1 MQYSQ
6 HIPFQDVDIDQGGFW
21 GQKQQINR
29 EVTIRAVRDR
39 FEDTGRFAA
48 FDFDWAEG
56 KPNKPHFFWDSDV
69 AKWLES
75 AAYLIHKKPDPELE
89 AKIEDVIDKI
99 EAHRQSDGYFNIY
112 FTIVDPANKFKNRQW
127 HELYCAG
134 HLIEAA
140 AAYYEATG
148 KDRFLKIMCDYADL
162 IYDVFLVSKNNPTYL
177 TPGHEEIELALIKLW
192 KVTGNPKY
200 LELSGYF
207 IDTRGTPED
216 LWECPWGYTKF
227 SGQAHLPVREQKTAE
242 GHSVR
247 AGYLFSA
254 MADNARARG
263 DEKLFDAC
271 KALFK
276 NITER
281 RMYITG
287 GIGSTNH
294 SEAFTVDWDLSNKG
308 AYAETCAAIALAFF
322 SDRMLN
328 LEADSRYADT
338 VERVMYNGFLAGLSL
353 DGEKFFYTNPL
364 KLTLWDRDRH
374 PSMSKDPD
382 YKPIPERVRVFNC
395 SCCPPNVTRFI
406 ASLGGM
412 IYSASDDTVFVHQY
426 IASNANFKSGE
437 KAVTVTQATQ
447 YPTDGKISIRTAGAK
462 GKKLAVRLPGW
473 CEKPEIKAVYK
484 AENGYAYIDIAS
496 DDFAVELDFS
506 MEPIAYEANTRV
518 TEDAGRIAV
527 MRGPVVYCAEGVDN
541 GEYLDNVRVKLPLE
555 CEIGSDGALGVQTLT
570 VSALREYDSSPLLY
584 RPYSGNAQPIRLKL
598 IPYYA
603 FANRGPSEMSVWLR
617 R

>member
-1 MQYSQ
+1 MKHFH
-6 HIPFQDVDIDQGGFW
+6 HISFQNVDIQGGFW
-21 GQKQQINR
+21 GQKQQLNR
-29 EVTIRAVRDR
+29 DVTIHAVQDR

-48 FDFDWAEG
+48 FDFVWKEG
-56 KPNKPHFFWDSDV
+56 MPNKPHFFWDSDV

-75 AAYLIHKKPDPELE
+75 VAYIINKNPDPELE
-89 AKIEDVIDKI
+89 AKVEEIIDKI
-99 EAHRQSDGYFNIY
+99 EAHQEPDGYFNIY
-112 FTIVDPANKFKNRQW
+112 FTVVDPASRFKNRQW

-140 AAYYEATG
+140 VAYYEATG
-148 KDRFLKIMCDYADL
+148 KDRFINIMKKYVDL
-162 IYDVFLVSKNNPTYL
+162 IRETFIARKNPVYL

-192 KVTGNPKY
+192 KVTGEKKY
-200 LELSGYF
+200 LELSAYF

-216 LWECPWGYTKF
+216 VWECPWGYTKF

-254 MADNARARG
+254 MADNAWARG
-263 DEKLFDAC
+263 DETLFDAC
-271 KALFK
+271 KTLFK

-287 GIGSTNH
+287 GVGSTNH
-294 SEAFTVDWDLSNKG
+294 SEAFTIDWDLSNKG
-308 AYAETCAAIALAFF
+308 AYAETCAAIALAMF

-364 KLTLWDRDRH
+364 KLTLWDRGRH

-382 YKPIPERVRVFNC
+382 YLPIPERVRVFNC

-406 ASLGGM
+406 ASLGGLL
-412 IYSASDDTVFVHQY
+412 YSASDDTVFVHQY
-426 IASNANFKSGE
+426 AGSTANFQLNE
-437 KAVTVTQATQ
+437 KAVTVTQTTQ
-447 YPTDGKISIRTAGAK
+447 YPLDGKVLILITGAK

-473 CEKPEIKAVYK
+473 CANPVMKETHTI
-484 AENGYAYIDIAS
+484 ENGYAYFDISS
-496 DDFAVELDFS
+496 DDAAVELDFP
-506 MEPIAYEANTRV
+506 MEPIAYEANTHV

-527 MRGPVVYCAEGVDN
+527 MRGPVVFCAEGVDN
-541 GEYLDNVRVKLPLE
+541 GEYLDNVRVKLPLD
-555 CEIGSDGALGVQTLT
+555 CETGFDEALCVQTLT
-570 VSALREYDSSPLLY
+570 VSGLREYDKSPMLY
-584 RPYSGNAQPIRLKL
+584 RPYSENTQPARLKL

-603 FANRGPSEMSVWLR
+603 FANRGPSEMAVWLR

>member
-1 MQYSQ
+1 MRHFS
-6 HIPFQDVDIDQGGFW
+6 HIPFQNVDIDKDGFW
-21 GQKQQINR
+21 GQKQQLNR
-29 EVTIRAVRDR
+29 DVTIRAVRDR
-39 FEDTGRFAA
+39 FEETGRFEA
-48 FDFDWAEG
+48 FDFGWKEG
-56 KPNKPHFFWDSDV
+56 QPKKPHFFWDSDV
-69 AKWLES
+69 AKWIES

-89 AKIEDVIDKI
+89 TKIEDLIDKI
-99 EAHRQSDGYFNIY
+99 EEHQEPDGYFNIY
-112 FTIVDPANKFKNRQW
+112 FTVADPASRFKNRQW

-140 AAYYEATG
+140 VAYYEATG
-148 KDRFLKIMCDYADL
+148 RDRFLNSMKKYADL
-162 IYDVFLVSKNNPTYL
+162 IYETFFIKKENPVYR
-177 TPGHEEIELALIKLW
+177 TPGHEEIELALVKLW
-192 KVTGNPKY
+192 KVTGEQKY
-200 LELSGYF
+200 LDLSAYF

-216 LWECPWGYTKF
+216 VWECPWGYTKF

-247 AGYLFSA
+247 AGYLYSA

-263 DEKLFDAC
+263 DEALFDAC
-271 KALFK
+271 KTLFK

-287 GIGSTNH
+287 GVGSTHH

-338 VERVMYNGFLAGLSL
+338 VERVLYNGFLAGLSL

-364 KLTLWDRDRH
+364 KITLWDRGRN
-374 PSMSKDPD
+374 PSMPKDPD

-406 ASLGGM
+406 ASLGGL
-412 IYSASDDTVFVHQY
+412 IYGASDDTIFVHQY
-426 IASNANFKSGE
+426 IGSAANLKSGE
-437 KAVTVTQATQ
+437 ETAHISQTTR
-447 YPTDGKISIRTAGAK
+447 YPTDGKVSIRISGAA

-473 CEKPEIKAVYK
+473 CANPEIKTAYK
-484 AENGYAYIDIAS
+484 TENGYAYIDIES
-496 DDFAVELDFS
+496 DDFSVELNFP
-506 MEPIAYEANTRV
+506 MEPVAYEANTHV
-518 TEDAGRIAV
+518 TEDAGRVAI
-527 MRGPVVYCAEGVDN
+527 MRGPMVFCAEAVDN
-541 GEYLDNVRVKLPLE
+541 GEYLDNVRIKLPLE
-555 CEIGSDGALGVQTLT
+555 CEIGFDDALGVQALT
-570 VSALREYDSSPLLY
+570 VSALREYDGSPLLY
-584 RPYSGNAQPIRLKL
+584 RPYSANTQPVRLKL

>member
-1 MQYSQ
+1 MRHFK
-6 HIPFQDVDIDQGGFW
+6 HIPYQNVDINQNGFW
-21 GQKQQINR
+21 GQRQQLNR
-29 EVTIRAVRDR
+29 DVTIWAVRDR
-39 FEDTGRFAA
+39 FEDTGRFEA
-48 FDFDWAEG
+48 FDFNWKEG
-56 KPNKPHFFWDSDV
+56 MPKKPHFFWDSDV
-69 AKWLES
+69 AKWIES
-75 AAYLIHKKPDPELE
+75 AAYIINKKPDPELE
-89 AKIEDVIDKI
+89 AKIEEVIDRI
-99 EAHRQSDGYFNIY
+99 EAHREPGGYFNIY
-112 FTIVDPANKFKNRQW
+112 FTVVDPASKLKNRQW

-140 AAYYEATG
+140 VAYYEATG
-148 KDRFLKIMCDYADL
+148 KDRFLNLMRGYADF
-162 IYDVFLVSKNNPTYL
+162 IYDTFKVKRSPPFL

-192 KVTGNPKY
+192 KVTGDQKY
-200 LELSGYF
+200 LDLSAYF

-216 LWECPWGYTKF
+216 VWECPWGYTKF
-227 SGQAHLPVREQKTAE
+227 SGQAHAPVREQKTAE

-254 MADNARARG
+254 MADNAWARD
-263 DEKLFDAC
+263 DETLFDAC
-271 KALFK
+271 KTLFK

-308 AYAETCAAIALAFF
+308 AYAETCAAISLAMF

-364 KLTLWDRDRH
+364 KLTLWDRSRH

-382 YKPIPERVRVFNC
+382 YQPIPERVRVFNC

-406 ASLGGM
+406 ASLGGL
-412 IYSASDDTVFVHQY
+412 IYGASDDTVFVHQY
-426 IASNANFKSGE
+426 AGSTANFKLGE
-437 KAVTVTQATQ
+437 KAVTVSQNTQ
-447 YPTDGKISIRTAGAK
+447 YPQEGKVSVHITGAK

-473 CEKPEIKAVYK
+473 CAKPGMKATYK
-484 AENGYAYIDIAS
+484 IENGYAYIDIAG
-496 DDFAVELDFS
+496 DDFAVELDFP

-518 TEDAGRIAV
+518 TEDAGRVAV
-527 MRGPVVYCAEGVDN
+527 MRGPVVFCAEAVDN
-541 GEYLDNVRVKLPLE
+541 GDYLDNVRVKLPLDA
-555 CEIGSDGALGVQTLT
+555 EIGFDQALGVQTLT
-570 VSALREYDSSPLLY
+570 VPGLREYDSSPLLY
-584 RPYSGNAQPIRLKL
+584 RPYSPNTQPVRLKL